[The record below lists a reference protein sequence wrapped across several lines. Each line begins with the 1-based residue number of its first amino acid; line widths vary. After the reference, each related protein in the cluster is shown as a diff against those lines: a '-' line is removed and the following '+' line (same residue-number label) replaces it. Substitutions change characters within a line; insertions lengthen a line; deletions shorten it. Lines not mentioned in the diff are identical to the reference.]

1 LERFYL
7 NCFYLAILTVKLF
20 FNMNINRRVI
30 LFLALVIVS
39 SVGFA
44 QEQDKEQSK
53 LYMEQADLI
62 MEATKAIDD
71 ARPIMVTAADFDT
84 TNIRANF
91 EAGHM
96 HIQSIGRDLAVKYF
110 LRIYRQD
117 PNYRFDIEYWVANSY
132 HYGLKFDQALDYYN
146 RYRDRL
152 MKKPN
157 YSGRDRIDL
166 KDVDRRIQE
175 CNNGKEFVANPKPYS
190 ITNMGREINSEFE
203 DYGPVLNANE
213 SETIFTSRRRD
224 DNTNENVADDNKPY
238 EDIYIATR
246 SGGTWQRAKNIGS
259 PINTKYSESTLA
271 LSPDGKELYIYRDD
285 GNGDIYVSV
294 MGGDGKWG
302 EPTPLPGIIN
312 SSARESSVSISADGS
327 TLYFASE
334 RPGGYGAS
342 DIYTCTKDSKGEWS
356 RVKNLGPTINTSYEE
371 DGPYIAFDGVTLYFS
386 SDGHKTMG
394 GLDIYKST
402 LINTDRNEWS
412 EPENIGYPINSPDD
426 DIYFST
432 SEDGKRW
439 YYSSVREDGMG
450 YTDIYVITPSEEKKK
465 EPPVV
470 AVKEPV
476 KEEPKKEEPK
486 KEEPKKEPIKEV
498 PKKEEPKKTVQPF
511 KYLITVVDAE
521 TKTPLDAK
529 VRMQGLKDK
538 VMVGAVDKGQGTI
551 EFNIKATASKDYRIT
566 VEREGYIF
574 QTISEKIAGAST
586 EAKSIN
592 KTIEMR
598 KLVVG
603 AVSVLRNIYFDFD
616 RATFKTNSY
625 SELNKL
631 ETMMKQN
638 QNLKVEISGHT
649 DFVGSKPF
657 NKVLSQKRAAA
668 VKSFL
673 VSKGVD
679 TRRIKTVGYGEE
691 RPLASNDDEKEG
703 RSLNRRVEF
712 RVLGN

>member
-1 LERFYL
+1 
-7 NCFYLAILTVKLF
+7 LAILTVKLF

-246 SGGTWQRAKNIGS
+246 SGGAWQRAKNIGS

-294 MGGDGKWG
+294 IGGDGKWG

-342 DIYTCTKDSKGEWS
+342 DIYMCTKDSKGEWS

-465 EPPVV
+465 EPPVF

-486 KEEPKKEPIKEV
+486 KEEPKKEPVKEI

-521 TKTPLDAK
+521 TRTPLDAK

-538 VMVGAVDKGQGTI
+538 VMVGSVDKGQGTI

-586 EAKSIN
+586 EAKSIT

-603 AVSVLRNIYFDFD
+603 AVSILRNIYFDFD
-616 RATFKTNSY
+616 KATFKTDSY

-649 DFVGSKPF
+649 DFVGSKQF

-691 RPLASNDDEKEG
+691 RPLASNDDEKDG

-712 RVLGN
+712 KVLGN